1 MSKIEVNQV
10 DPQSGTTL
18 TLGTSGDTVTVP
30 SGVTF
35 DASNATTTLPSNV
48 VTTTG
53 TQTLTNKT
61 IDASQLTDS
70 TISLAKLS
78 ATGTKD
84 ATTFLRGDNTFA
96 EAGGGSLTFL
106 GSTTVTTTDVSAI
119 SFDGLFTSAYTHY
132 KFIYSIRGAT
142 NNTDTIVRIRQSNSD
157 VTASNYWYAGMGM
170 YRASGSTTA
179 NTAGA
184 NGAGYILI
192 SSTDN
197 TDNVAYPTTGELIL
211 FNPLSTDVNK
221 TITTTNLGYNSS
233 STPDA
238 IRIWTFG
245 GQLVDTTA
253 ASGLSF
259 LYDGGNIMGTVSL
272 YGIKN
277 S

>member
-1 MSKIEVNQV
+1 MSKIEVNAIE
-10 DPQSGTTL
+10 PQSGTTL
-18 TLGTSGDTVTVP
+18 TVGASGDTVTVP

-106 GSTTVTTTDVSAI
+106 GSTTVTDTDVSAI

-211 FNPLSTDVNK
+211 FNPLSTAVNK
-221 TITTTNLGYNSS
+221 TITTTNLGYNSNA
-233 STPDA
+233 TPNA

-259 LYDGGNIMGTVSL
+259 LYDGGNIVGTVSL